1 MYTIEKTK
9 VFDKWLRSIKSI
21 QYRARII
28 KRFDM
33 IELGNFGD
41 YKSIGNNLFELRFFF
56 GSGYRVYYTIRE
68 NKVVFLLSGGDKST
82 QKKDIINAN
91 KIMNNLE

>member
-1 MYTIEKTK
+1 MYIIEKTK
-9 VFDKWLRSIKSI
+9 IFDEWLASIKSI

-33 IELGNFGD
+33 VELGSFGD
-41 YKSIGNNLFELRFFF
+41 YKSVGNNLFELRFFF
-56 GSGYRVYYTIRE
+56 GSGYRVYYTIKDE
-68 NKVVFLLSGGDKST
+68 KVIFLLSGGDKST
-82 QKKDIINAN
+82 QKKDIIKAN